1 MKNVYQ
7 NKEQVFLFNL
17 IGILYTQ
24 DWIVNTRH
32 EVTRKGRR

>member
-24 DWIVNTRH
+24 DWTVNTRH
-32 EVTRKGRR
+32 VVTRKGRR